1 MASEPLSILL
11 VEDNEDDA
19 FLLLN
24 RFRRA
29 GYAVESERVQTR
41 DGMLAALEGRDW
53 DLVLSDYRLP
63 CFSGEEALQL
73 VKSQGLDVPFL
84 IISGAIDDRTAS
96 AAMRAGAQD
105 YLNKDRLD
113 RLIPA
118 VERELREVRIRRERK
133 VAIAA
138 ARDQET
144 RFAALAANIPG
155 TVFQLLRDAQGRLRI
170 DYLSEGALLLFG
182 HPAHTLIA
190 HDALL
195 HDALHPEDRASLAA
209 ALAESADRL
218 TTLNW
223 EGRIRAPEGD
233 IKWINVRG
241 TPHRI
246 AEDATRWDGVM
257 LNISLSR
264 NAQQELAVSRA
275 RLAELSSYLQRAKER
290 ERERIARDI
299 HDVLGGLLV
308 GIKIELSLL
317 SSRCKDDPALDA
329 KARHILSLADE
340 AIATSGRVARE
351 LRPGI
356 LKEFGLAAAI
366 ENHAED
372 FSHRFGL
379 PCAILCAD
387 HDIETDEETGI
398 AVFRIFQE
406 ALTNVLKH
414 AQARNVEV
422 RLIQEGE
429 DIVLQVADD
438 GIGIRPPD
446 LAKPRS
452 FGLRGMNERA
462 ASLGGE
468 VAIRARAPHGTELEL
483 RVPLHPT
490 TASPNQ
496 DD

>member
-1 MASEPLSILL
+1 MGCEPLSILL

-19 FLLLN
+19 YLLIS

-41 DGMLAALEGRDW
+41 EELEAALIKRPW

-63 CFSGEEALQL
+63 SFSGEAALQL
-73 VKSQGLDVPFL
+73 VKSRGLDVPFL

-105 YLNKDRLD
+105 YLSKDRLD

-118 VERELREVRIRRERK
+118 VERELREARIRRERK

-138 ARDQET
+138 ARDQEA
-144 RFAALAANIPG
+144 RFAALAENIPG
-155 TVFQLLRDAQGRLRI
+155 MAFQLCRQDNGQLSF
-170 DYLSEGALLLFG
+170 DYLSEGAQLLFG
-182 HPAHTLIA
+182 HSAH
-190 HDALL
+190 ALTESDSL
-195 HDALHPEDRASLAA
+195 LLSAVLPEDRDTLLAK
-209 ALAESADRL
+209 LADCSDRL

-223 EGRIRAPEGD
+223 EGRIRVPEGD

-241 TPHRI
+241 TPHRLG
-246 AEDATRWDGVM
+246 DGSTRWDGVM
-257 LNISLSR
+257 WNISLSR
-264 NAQQELAVSRA
+264 QAQEELATSRS
-275 RLAELSSYLQRAKER
+275 RLAELSSHLQRAKEQ

-317 SSRCKDDPALDA
+317 ASKCRSDQALNA
-329 KARHILSLADE
+329 KAGHILELADE

-366 ENHAED
+366 ESHAED

-379 PCAILCAD
+379 PCSILCAD
-387 HDIETDEETGI
+387 HDIETDEDTGI

-414 AQARNVEV
+414 AQAKAVEV
-422 RLIQEGE
+422 RLIQEEE
-429 DIVLQVADD
+429 DIVLQVSDD
-438 GIGIRPPD
+438 GIGIHRRD
-446 LAKPRS
+446 LAKPHS

-462 ASLGGE
+462 ASLGGS
-468 VAIRARAPHGTELEL
+468 VTVRTQPPHGTELLL
-483 RVPLHPT
+483 RVPRQAPDTSDH
-490 TASPNQ
+490 